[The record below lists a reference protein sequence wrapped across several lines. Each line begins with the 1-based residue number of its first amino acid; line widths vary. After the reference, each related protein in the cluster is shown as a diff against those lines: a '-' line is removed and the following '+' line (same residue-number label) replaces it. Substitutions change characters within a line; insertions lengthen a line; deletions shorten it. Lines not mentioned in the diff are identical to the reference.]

1 MSAQSLPLLG
11 DILIIGVLNRV
22 ELSRLVDGIPLEIQI
37 VA

>member
-1 MSAQSLPLLG
+1 MSAQSLLILG